1 MFKKLCKVLAG
12 LAVIGAACAGIYY
25 FLNKK
30 ADSEEEDEFMD
41 DFDED
46 DDFELDDDLGEVSPS
61 SREYVSLN
69 PSGDAAA
76 SADQTSVPDEED
88 DEEEE
93 EDEKQEDMMRLLRGN

>member
-12 LAVIGAACAGIYY
+12 LAVIGADCAGIYY

-93 EDEKQEDMMRLLRGN
+93 EE